1 LRLNYSA
8 LRLRRKKK
16 LELIHS
22 NSYTCT
28 VIELNPY
35 EPMMMHGPTHR
46 ALYQKYLAGTLN
58 TDIVRMA
65 GGSPFVSKFQ
75 NARTSGYLLH
85 IPIVGMMTRYGQ
97 ACAIGSEDIVNMIA
111 DANNTP
117 EIKGMILEGDG
128 PGGQASGTRE
138 LYMAAKNSKKPV
150 DGYIKGMAAS
160 AHYYVMAGC
169 RTIYAESNTS
179 QIGSLGALAIL
190 EQEKDEKKSYEVLR
204 ARGSEKKM
212 LLNSVEPIT
221 DDIRTGIIDNLSMLR
236 DLFIADVLATRP
248 ALTAAA
254 QTGEVFNAKQAKKEG
269 LIDGIM
275 DKETYLKFITKN
287 I

>member
-1 LRLNYSA
+1 M
-8 LRLRRKKK
+8 
-16 LELIHS
+16 
-22 NSYTCT
+22 
-28 VIELNPY
+28 IELNPY
-35 EPMMMHGPTHR
+35 EPYMMHGPTHR

-58 TDIVRMA
+58 IDNVRMA
-65 GGSPFVSKFQ
+65 GGSPFVTKFQ

-111 DANNTP
+111 DANDNS
-117 EIKGMILEGDG
+117 EIKGIVLEADG

-150 DGYIKGMAAS
+150 YGYIKGMAAS
-160 AHYYVMAGC
+160 AHYYAIAGS
-169 RTIYAESNTS
+169 RSIHAEGISS

-190 EQEKDEKKSYEVLR
+190 EQEKDEKKSYEVIR

-221 DDIRTGIIDNLSMLR
+221 EEIRAGIVNNLTAMR
-236 DLFIADVLATRP
+236 DLFIADVLVARP
-248 ALTAAA
+248 ALTDNA

-275 DKETYLKFITKN
+275 DKETFLKFITKN